1 MKPEWFAGRLRELRE
16 AAGLTRNGLAELA
29 GLKSEA
35 GIRNLEQDIRKPSW
49 ETVIALAKALGV
61 TADAF
66 LQEPQERPSPGPGRP
81 RKATG
86 AETEQRPA
94 VFEALIK
101 ELAQVTVAHVNKEL
115 RRKKWGLKSAK
126 WKSAFAEENGG
137 ENNTDPRVGKFRV
150 VLPNGKVFAKLDLP
164 IEGADVMVRIWRIKD
179 QWFASGESRIRSS
192 PRKNGMG

>member
-1 MKPEWFAGRLRELRE
+1 MDS
-16 AAGLTRNGLAELA
+16 T
-29 GLKSEA
+29 
-35 GIRNLEQDIRKPSW
+35 PSH
-49 ETVIALAKALGV
+49 E
-61 TADAF
+61 D
-66 LQEPQERPSPGPGRP
+66 
-81 RKATG
+81 
-86 AETEQRPA
+86 
-94 VFEALIK
+94 FEALIK

-179 QWFASGESRIRSS
+179 QVFAKKKWYGLKVTVKPDGEYQCEFTYD
-192 PRKNGMG
+192 PRCLGNLDFFNS